1 MKKIIITSVFALCFF
16 LFIYQPTILE
26 VIKLRSFDYLVEQEE
41 PTGNIVLLNLT
52 EEDIKKEGG
61 WPFPRQR
68 LAQIHVD
75 LLNAG
80 AVSVSWVAVFSEADR
95 FGGDQHLQKRF
106 LMRQVSSL
114 CLKRMA
120 IKKYPKQKGL

>member
-1 MKKIIITSVFALCFF
+1 MKKIIIASVFALCFS
-16 LFIYQPTILE
+16 LFIYQPAILE

-52 EEDIKKEGG
+52 EEDIRKEGG

-68 LAQIHVD
+68 LAEIHVD

-95 FGGDQHLQKRF
+95 FGGDEAFAEALSYAPSVIAMFETNGYK
-106 LMRQVSSL
+106 SL
-114 CLKRMA
+114 IR
-120 IKKYPKQKGL
+120 